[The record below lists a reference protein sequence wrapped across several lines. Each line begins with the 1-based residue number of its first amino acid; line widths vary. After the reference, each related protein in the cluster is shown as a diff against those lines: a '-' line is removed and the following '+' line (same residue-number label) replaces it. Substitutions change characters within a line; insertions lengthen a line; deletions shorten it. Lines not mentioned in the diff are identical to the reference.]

1 MQKLN
6 ELIEL
11 CVSLSDIKANNYYN
25 LDIIPQGDS
34 IVVYKIVANDVESM
48 EVSSLCNE
56 GAEHLINWI
65 HEKEYRDAE

>member
-1 MQKLN
+1 MEKLN

-11 CVSLSDIKANNYYN
+11 CMSLSDIKANNYYN

-34 IVVYKIVANDVESM
+34 IAVYKIVANDLEDM
-48 EVSSLCNE
+48 TVSSLSNE